1 MRKKYVVWGIVLL
14 FIITFY
20 WVEFSPWSSTA
31 LQSYNNGYGTFDMK
45 SYDANSV
52 YMVLDQMEPK
62 GFSIYQKYFI
72 GDFLFVIGF
81 GGVQILLSLYAY
93 KWTKAKWIRTITIG
107 VPVARGLFDIIENIL
122 LFSVLLL
129 YPVQHPIA
137 VTIAGMAT
145 SMKLCMIGI
154 WGGLFILGIVIK
166 LGQYIMKKRVLG
178 R

>member
-1 MRKKYVVWGIVLL
+1 MRKKYVVWRIVLL

-45 SYDANSV
+45 SYDANRV
-52 YMVLDQMEPK
+52 YTVLGQMSSK
-62 GFSIYQKYFI
+62 GFTIYKNYLI
-72 GDFLFVIGF
+72 GDFLFIIGF

-93 KWTKAKWIRTITIG
+93 KWAKAKWIHPIMIG

-122 LFSVLLL
+122 LLSVLLL
-129 YPVQHPIA
+129 YPMQHPMI

-166 LGQYIMKKRVLG
+166 TYKDMMTRLKAH
-178 R
+178 

>member
-1 MRKKYVVWGIVLL
+1 MRKKYITWGIILL

-45 SYDANSV
+45 SYDVKSV
-52 YMVLDQMEPK
+52 YTVLGQMEPK
-62 GFSIYQKYFI
+62 GFIIYKKYFI

-93 KWTKAKWIRTITIG
+93 KWTRAKWLRIIVIG
-107 VPVARGLFDIIENIL
+107 VPTARGLFDIIENIL
-122 LFSVLLL
+122 LLSILLL
-129 YPVQHPIA
+129 YPVQHPMA

-145 SMKLCMIGI
+145 TMKLCMIGI

-166 LGQYIMKKRVLG
+166 LGQFIMRKRVL
-178 R
+178 RK